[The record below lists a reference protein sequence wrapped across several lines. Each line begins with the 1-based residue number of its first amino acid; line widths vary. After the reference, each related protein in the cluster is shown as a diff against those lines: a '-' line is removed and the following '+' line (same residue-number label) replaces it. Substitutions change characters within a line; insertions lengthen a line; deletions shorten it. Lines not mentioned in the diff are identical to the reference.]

1 MSSCELI
8 SKDFQ
13 GQQRDKAL
21 QSNVV
26 VMTTSAHQLAGL
38 EKNVNKKNQYILRLI
53 VCKKP
58 THQLIKLWPNLY
70 ILLLNL

>member
-8 SKDFQ
+8 SKDLQ
-13 GQQRDKAL
+13 CQQRDKAL

-38 EKNVNKKNQYILRLI
+38 EKKRK
-53 VCKKP
+53 
-58 THQLIKLWPNLY
+58 
-70 ILLLNL
+70 